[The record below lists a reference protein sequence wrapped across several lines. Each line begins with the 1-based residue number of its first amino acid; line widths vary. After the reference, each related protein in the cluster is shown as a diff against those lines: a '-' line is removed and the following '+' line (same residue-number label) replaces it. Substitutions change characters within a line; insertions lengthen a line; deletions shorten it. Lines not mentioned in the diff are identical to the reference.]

1 MRLAWRKKINYARG
15 EGKAK
20 ILRHTIDSKSE
31 KGNISM
37 PE

>member
-1 MRLAWRKKINYARG
+1 MRLAWREKINYARG
-15 EGKAK
+15 ERKAK
-20 ILRHTIDSKSE
+20 ILRCTIDSKSE